1 MHLSQL
7 TTRAMEIRQRFAEL
21 NQVNSRREWTRED
34 VMQGFV
40 VDVGDLM
47 KLVMA
52 KSGSRHVDGV
62 DEKIAHELSDC
73 LWSVL
78 VLARLYNV
86 DLEKEYAATMDQLE
100 RDIVAKIRE

>member
-1 MHLSQL
+1 MDIDQLSE
-7 TTRAMEIRQRFAEL
+7 RAMEIRQRFAEL
-21 NQVNSRREWTRED
+21 AQVKHRREWAKEE

-52 KSGSRHVDGV
+52 KSGLRDVPDL
-62 DEKIAHELSDC
+62 EPKLAHELADC

-78 VLARLYNV
+78 VLAKLYNI
-86 DLEKEYAATMDQLE
+86 DLKRAFVRTMDELE
-100 RDIVAKIRE
+100 HQIVERR